1 MAQNFA
7 KYFSLV
13 KFAHTVFALPFA
25 LIGFTMGVQQM
36 PQDYTTKDWVLLLVK
51 VLICMVTARNAAM
64 GFNRY
69 SDRDID
75 AENPRTAGR
84 EIPAGVLSAN
94 NVLIF
99 VIINSAI
106 FVAVAGLINPLCGIL
121 SPLALLV
128 LLGYSKFKRFSALC
142 HFVLGLALGIAPVG
156 AFLAVN
162 GSFMVDGAIYWPPI
176 ILTCIIILWSGSF
189 DILYAVADED
199 FDKEHKLHSIPAALG
214 RKRAMILS
222 GVLHAV
228 IVPLLVLLYFTL
240 FTEVNYIFIAGAAV
254 FTALLVY
261 QHCIVSPKDISRLNA
276 AFFTSNGLA
285 SILFAIFT
293 IWALVS

>member
-1 MAQNFA
+1 MAQSFA
-7 KYFSLV
+7 KYLSLV

-36 PQDYTTKDWVLLLVK
+36 PQDFTTKDWIILLFK
-51 VLICMVTARNAAM
+51 VLVCMVTARNAAM

-69 SDRDID
+69 ADRDID

-84 EIPAGVLSAN
+84 EIPAGVLSPN
-94 NVLIF
+94 SVMLF
-99 VIINSAI
+99 VIVNSAI
-106 FVAVAGLINPLCGIL
+106 FTAMAAMINPLCGIL
-121 SPLALLV
+121 APVALLV

-142 HFVLGLALGIAPVG
+142 HFILGLSLGIAPVG

-162 GSFMVDGAIYWPPI
+162 GSFMVDGAIYFPPI

-189 DILYAVADED
+189 DILYSVADEE
-199 FDKEHKLHSIPAALG
+199 FDKEHKLHSIPAAMG
-214 RKRAMILS
+214 RRNAMALS
-222 GVLHAV
+222 GVLHA
-228 IVPLLVLLYFTL
+228 IILPLLVLLHLSL
-240 FTEVNYIFIAGAAV
+240 FNQINYIYMVGAV
-254 FTALLVY
+254 IFTGLLIY
-261 QHCIVSPKDISRLNA
+261 QHSIVSPKDISRLNA

-293 IWALVS
+293 IWALVG